1 MAGRLLVETRLGETR
16 VALMENGVLNEFSV
30 EREAGGGDVGNIY
43 LGRVEN
49 VLPGMQA
56 AFIDIG
62 EDKNAFL
69 AADDF
74 AFAFSDFGT
83 DAERVKARVSGQP
96 I

>member
-1 MAGRLLVETRLGETR
+1 MAGRLLVETRLSETR

-62 EDKNAFL
+62 EDKNAPLSANIFL
-69 AADDF
+69 
-74 AFAFSDFGT
+74 
-83 DAERVKARVSGQP
+83 
-96 I
+96 